1 MRNAQCAQIGQVRR
15 TPCVDLPGPS
25 RRGAS
30 PWRVL
35 AHCGPAQPYPTSER
49 ATGNGQLPWVPDIA
63 HLGTLPLVNPVV
75 HRSPWRLIVLLVLA
89 VPAILLAEDML
100 VSHRWVPAPATYDA
114 VVGSTIDTNGSTVDV
129 TQKYLTVDGLAQRR
143 RDLGFGVAL
152 LAGGILAMG
161 YSVVGLL
168 RPRVVLRATEE
179 GIAVHVDGRGHP
191 ARLFPWGD
199 IVEVR
204 SGVRDADGADMA
216 VLSIQL
222 AESADVPANP
232 AGAVA
237 DPPWLHLWADDWD
250 QPAHQVAPLLD
261 PRTRRRSRTSRS
273 S

>member
-1 MRNAQCAQIGQVRR
+1 MN
-15 TPCVDLPGPS
+15 L
-25 RRGAS
+25 
-30 PWRVL
+30 
-35 AHCGPAQPYPTSER
+35 
-49 ATGNGQLPWVPDIA
+49 
-63 HLGTLPLVNPVV
+63 VV
-75 HRSPWRLIVLLVLA
+75 HRSVWRLIVLLVLA

-114 VVGSTIDTNGSTVDV
+114 VVGSTVDANGNTVDV
-129 TQKYLTVDGLAQRR
+129 TQRYLTVDGKAQRR

-152 LAGGILAMG
+152 LGGGILAMG
-161 YSVVGLL
+161 YAVVGVL

-179 GIAVHVDGRGHP
+179 GIAVHVDGPGHP
-191 ARLFPWGD
+191 ARLFAWDD

-204 SGVRDADGADMA
+204 SGVRDADGADMP

-232 AGAVA
+232 AGGVA

-250 QPAHQVAPLLD
+250 QPAHHVAPLLE
-261 PRTRRRSRTSRS
+261 PRTRRRPRTTRS